1 MKKLIAYIFIIGFPI
16 SIWSCEDVID
26 LEIKDGVTQ
35 LVVDAW
41 LTDKPEPQVI
51 KLTLSQPYFD
61 NSAPQPALGATVTVF
76 ESDSTAHSFVDVLN
90 DGNYVLQGEPFLQV
104 DALYALYIAYDG
116 QEYVSISSQKR
127 VPKID
132 SISFENFTFPVSP
145 PDGGPQK
152 GFLGQF
158 YAKDFDGQNDT
169 YWIRTTKNDTLI
181 NNPSNLSIAYDASFS
196 PGAGSDG
203 LLFILPI
210 RQSINDGLY
219 RHGDKTKVELWSI
232 TNEAYYYLFQ
242 IRQESANGGIFAT
255 PPANIPTNIVNRDE
269 NSKVKAV
276 GFFGISSVSS
286 IEAVVDSVK
295 AKPER

>member
-1 MKKLIAYIFIIGFPI
+1 MKKILSLILTFGFSI
-16 SIWSCEDVID
+16 SIWSCEDVVD

-35 LVVDAW
+35 LVIDAW
-41 LTDKPEPQVI
+41 LTNKPEQQVI
-51 KLTLSQPYFD
+51 KLTLSQAYFD
-61 NSAPQPALGATVTVF
+61 NSTPGPALGASVIVF
-76 ESDSTAHSFVDVLN
+76 ESDSTAHPFVDINN
-90 DGNYVLQGEPFLQV
+90 DGNYVFQGESFLKEGNQ
-104 DALYALYIAYDG
+104 YALYVAYDG
-116 QEYVSISSQKR
+116 QEFVSLSSNNR

-132 SISFENFTFPVSP
+132 SIAFENFSFPIAP
-145 PDGGPQK
+145 ADGEPQN

-158 YAKDFDGQNDT
+158 YAKDFDGPNDT

-181 NNPSNLSIAYDASFS
+181 SDPSNLSIAFDASFS

-210 RQSINDGLY
+210 RQSMNDGLY
-219 RHGDKTKVELWSI
+219 LHGDKAKVELWSI
-232 TNEAYYYLFQ
+232 SNEAYFYLFQ
-242 IRQESANGGIFAT
+242 IRQESGNGGIFAT

-269 NSKVKAV
+269 NSDVKAL

-286 IEAVVDSVK
+286 MEVLVDSTK